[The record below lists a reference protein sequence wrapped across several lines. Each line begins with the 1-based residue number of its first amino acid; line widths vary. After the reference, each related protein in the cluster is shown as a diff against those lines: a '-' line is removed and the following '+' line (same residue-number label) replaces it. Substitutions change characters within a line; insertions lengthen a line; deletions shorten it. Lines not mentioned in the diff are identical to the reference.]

1 MHAQDMP
8 SALRDAFE
16 AQRRACA
23 REPFPAWR
31 VRRKRL
37 LRLEAL
43 LREQGG
49 RIEAALDADF
59 GGRPHMETQLLE
71 IFPALEEIKSAL
83 RGGRRWM
90 QPRRA
95 AMLKWFLPAR
105 AQIVPQPLGVVGII
119 VPWNYPLYLSIGP
132 LVGAFAAG
140 NRAMLKL
147 SEYTPAFSEWLGA
160 ALVEHF
166 DPDEVFATSGDA
178 EFAAAFSRLP
188 FDHLVFT
195 GSTAVGKRVMAAAAE
210 NLTPLTLELG
220 GKSPAIVTPD
230 YPLEHAVERI
240 LTGKLL
246 NAGQTCIAP
255 DYALVPRAQCG
266 RFVALA
272 RAAAQRMYPAGLDD
286 ANYCSVIDARH
297 FARLAQDLDE
307 ARGGGATVEALFAG
321 PQADATRH
329 RLAPQLLLDPPSQSR
344 LMRDEI
350 FGPLLPV
357 LAYERLDDA
366 LAYVRARPRP
376 LALYWFDRDDARI
389 ESMLQTTHA
398 GGVTVNDVI
407 LHIAPDSLPFGG
419 IGASGF
425 GHYHGRW
432 GFESLSKLKPVFRQS
447 RINALRL
454 FQAPYRPLAQ
464 RMLGWMKRF

>member
-8 SALRDAFE
+8 IALRDAFE

-255 DYALVPRAQCG
+255 DYALVPRAQWG
-266 RFVALA
+266 VSSTLA

-297 FARLAQDLDE
+297 FARLAGLDRRAAA
-307 ARGGGATVEALFAG
+307 ARRRGAVRRTAGRRDAPSTGATAAARSAIAVA
-321 PQADATRH
+321 PDAR
-329 RLAPQLLLDPPSQSR
+329 
-344 LMRDEI
+344 RD
-350 FGPLLPV
+350 L
-357 LAYERLDDA
+357 
-366 LAYVRARPRP
+366 RP
-376 LALYWFDRDDARI
+376 LAAGARVRAARGRAR
-389 ESMLQTTHA
+389 LRA
-398 GGVTVNDVI
+398 RAA
-407 LHIAPDSLPFGG
+407 APP
-419 IGASGF
+419 GAV
-425 GHYHGRW
+425 
-432 GFESLSKLKPVFRQS
+432 LV
-447 RINALRL
+447 
-454 FQAPYRPLAQ
+454 RP
-464 RMLGWMKRF
+464 